1 MTKEIIKIAVQ
12 NYGNALSFVPEKEK
26 EKSEEI
32 IRLAIQNNGYALRYV
47 PEKYKIKLLNFMS
60 KKL

>member
-12 NYGNALSFVPEKEK
+12 NYGNALSFVPEK

-47 PEKYKIKLLNFMS
+47 PEKYKNKLLNFMS
-60 KKL
+60 KK